1 MSLVY
6 SVWLG
11 RSVILQIDAGVS
23 RIPLRGKVIGESSHA
38 VRFRLEERW
47 EVDVPKELVLR
58 VEPDI

>member
-11 RSVILQIDAGVS
+11 RSVILQIDAGGS
-23 RIPLRGKVIGESSHA
+23 RAPLRGMVIEESTHA

-47 EVDVPKELVLR
+47 EVDVPKKLVLG